1 MTLKSLTPN
10 LMVEDVEATIAFYR
24 DTLSFTVTATVPD
37 AAPYVWASLKGGD
50 VEIMLQA
57 RHSLEEE
64 LPQLVG
70 KPLGASLTLYIGV
83 DDADALHSAIQ
94 DKATIIKPPMTAP
107 YGAREF
113 YAQDPNG
120 YLLGFSSP
128 ASSDG
133 ETAEGQANNAP
144 GA

>member
-10 LMVEDVEATIAFYR
+10 LMVEDVDATIAFYR
-24 DTLSFTVTATVPD
+24 DMLGFTVTATVPD
-37 AAPYVWASLKGGD
+37 ATPYVWASLKSGD
-50 VEIMLQA
+50 VEIMAQA

-70 KPLGASLTLYIGV
+70 KPLGATLTLYIGV

-94 DKATIIKPPMTAP
+94 GKATIIKAPMTAP

-120 YLLGFSSP
+120 YILGFSSP
-128 ASSDG
+128 LSGGSDA
-133 ETAEGQANNAP
+133 AEGQTNDDT

>member
-10 LMVEDVEATIAFYR
+10 LMVDDVDATIAFYR
-24 DTLSFTVTATVPD
+24 DTLGFTVTATVPD
-37 AAPYVWASLKGGD
+37 ASPYVWASLKSGE
-50 VEIMLQA
+50 VEIMAQA

-70 KPLGASLTLYIGV
+70 KSLGATLTLYIGV

-94 DKATIIKPPMTAP
+94 GRATIIKAPMTAP

-120 YLLGFSSP
+120 YILGFSSP
-128 ASSDG
+128 LNDG
-133 ETAEGQANNAP
+133 GDAAEGQTNDATEA
-144 GA
+144 

>member
-10 LMVEDVEATIAFYR
+10 LMVEDVDATIAFYR
-24 DTLSFTVTATVPD
+24 DTLGFTVTGTAPD
-37 AAPYVWASLKGGD
+37 ASPYVWASLKGGD

-57 RHSLEEE
+57 RHSLEDE
-64 LPQLVG
+64 LPQLTG
-70 KPLGASLTLYIGV
+70 KPLGASLTFYIGV
-83 DDADALHSAIQ
+83 DDADALHSAIK
-94 DKATIIKPPMTAP
+94 DKAAIIKAPMTAP

-120 YLLGFSSP
+120 YILGFSSP
-128 ASSDG
+128 LSSG
-133 ETAEGQANNAP
+133 EAAEGQANDGT